1 MRSVPEPTL
10 SIVIPVH
17 NEEESLTEL
26 HNRLSNVLANIEG
39 TAEIVVVDDGS
50 RDHSFDV
57 MLALR
62 DLDDRVKVARLSRNF
77 GHQIAISAGLD
88 LAAGDAVVVMDA
100 DLQHPPEL
108 IPELVERW
116 REGYDVVYGVMQE
129 RSSESWLKR
138 VTARA
143 FYALLGRLS
152 DVDVPPAAGDF
163 RLVDRKV
170 VTAFRT
176 MHEQNRYIRGMFS
189 WLGFRQIGIEY
200 VCPPRFAGASKYTF
214 RKMVRFARDGILS
227 FSSVPLRL
235 MLKLGIVVSL
245 LAVASAVATVVAKLS
260 GHGVPGFATIVVSIS
275 FLGGVQL
282 LVLGVIGEYIARIHD
297 EVRGRPL
304 YVFADL
310 HGFEPEQLLL
320 ERTTLHGVR

>member
-1 MRSVPEPTL
+1 MPDPAL

-17 NEEESLTEL
+17 NEEQSLPEL
-26 HNRLSNVLANIEG
+26 HNRLSSVLAEVEG
-39 TAEIVVVDDGS
+39 TAEMILVDDGS

-57 MLALR
+57 MLGLR
-62 DLDDRVKVARLSRNF
+62 ELDERVKIARLSRNF

-88 LAAGDAVVVMDA
+88 LAVGEAVVVMDG
-100 DLQHPPEL
+100 DLQHPPEV
-108 IPELVERW
+108 IPAFVERW
-116 REGYDVVYGVMQE
+116 REGYDVVYGIMRE

-138 VTARA
+138 LTARV
-143 FYALLGRLS
+143 FYNVLARLS
-152 DVDVPPAAGDF
+152 DIDVPPAAGDF
-163 RLVDRKV
+163 RLVDRRV

-214 RKMVRFARDGILS
+214 RKMVRFARDGLLS
-227 FSSVPLRL
+227 FSNVPLRL
-235 MLKLGIVVSL
+235 MLKLGIVVSV
-245 LAVASAVATVVAKLS
+245 LAVASAIATIVAKLT
-260 GHGVPGFATIVVSIS
+260 GRGVPGFATIVVSVS

-310 HGFEPEQLLL
+310 RGFEPAQIPVG
-320 ERTTLHGVR
+320 RTALHGVR

>member
-1 MRSVPEPTL
+1 MSEPML

-17 NEEESLTEL
+17 NEEQTLPEL
-26 HNRLSNVLANIEG
+26 HNRVSSVLAELDG
-39 TAEIVVVDDGS
+39 AAEMILVDDGS
-50 RDHSFDV
+50 RDRSFNV
-57 MLALR
+57 MLGLR
-62 DLDDRVKVARLSRNF
+62 ELDNRVKIARLSRNF

-88 LAAGDAVVVMDA
+88 LAAGEAVIVMDA
-100 DLQHPPEL
+100 DLQHPPEV

-116 REGYDVVYGVMQE
+116 RDGYDVVYGVMRE

-138 VTARA
+138 VTARV
-143 FYALLGRLS
+143 FYNVLARLS
-152 DVDVPPAAGDF
+152 DIDVPPAAGDF

-170 VTAFRT
+170 VAAFRT

-189 WLGFRQIGIEY
+189 WLGFRQIGVDY

-214 RKMVRFARDGILS
+214 RKMVRFARDGLLS
-227 FSSVPLRL
+227 FSNVPLRL
-235 MLKLGIVVSL
+235 MLKLGVAVSL
-245 LAVASAVATVVAKLS
+245 LAVASAIATIVAKVS

-310 HGFEPEQLLL
+310 HGFEPEQLLA
-320 ERTTLHGVR
+320 ERTSLHGVR